1 MATYTSI
8 ATFNATTGLNTVSDT
23 WANIQAALS
32 NSSSVLYTKASL
44 LGAGSI
50 TCTDSSAPAEGWV
63 ATLTSTQYTNVFTAK
78 FVNFTTLVTGITVVN
93 AVTAQNDPKVAS
105 FTVSDSSAAIAGA
118 LNVLQVAVTNNKLT
132 RRLSENKSGL
142 KAILLSS
149 GKF

>member
-50 TCTDSSAPAEGWV
+50 TCTDSFVPGGWV